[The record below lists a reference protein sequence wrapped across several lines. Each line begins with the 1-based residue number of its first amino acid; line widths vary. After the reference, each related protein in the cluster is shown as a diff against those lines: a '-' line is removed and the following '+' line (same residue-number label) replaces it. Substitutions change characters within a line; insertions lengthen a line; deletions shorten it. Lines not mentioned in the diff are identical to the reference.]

1 MASNCRGGP
10 PWPPQPPENHAGLAT
25 EGGPPLQ
32 LFATVPIDE
41 DGVHQELMREEDVH
55 QK

>member
-25 EGGPPLQ
+25 EGPPLQ

-55 QK
+55 KK